1 MLLQTRVATPFTIFL
16 LLLLRLFFFLLCRY
30 FSECCGMANL
40 SYQSAADWKFGAEQ
54 FVKMLPDKVHVHW
67 ERNKTHK
74 CVCDVAAKFFI
85 FRRAVVL
92 PVLTP
97 LLAPG
102 NLKGGSCFC

>member
-16 LLLLRLFFFLLCRY
+16 LLLL
-30 FSECCGMANL
+30 
-40 SYQSAADWKFGAEQ
+40 SAADWKFGAEQ